1 MLEKRKVFTF
11 LKIYFFVLRKDEP
24 VLISTIIKCTKL
36 KNNRIEL
43 KIRESHKSIR
53 GTINSRWYR
62 TKRIKIR

>member
-53 GTINSRWYR
+53 GTINSR
-62 TKRIKIR
+62 